1 MLRAGWLNLPL
12 NSYTDVSMDQ
22 SSDPQNELRPV
33 PPSPRG
39 VENTHGMSR
48 SSSAPLDLRGAVP
61 WGSER
66 RVNAWRDLVVVSHL
80 RWDLVFQRPQHL
92 LTRCARERRVFFIE
106 EPMFGDGPLRSEIQV
121 RENGV
126 RRVLLHLPHGI
137 DEAAVLDAQ
146 RQLIDM
152 LFAEQGIGSHVLWYY
167 TPMALPFTRH
177 LKPLAIVYDC
187 MDELAAFAGAPP
199 ALRQREAELMKR
211 ADLVLTGGQSLYEAK
226 RHLHPQVYPFPSSVD
241 VAHFARAR
249 QPQRDPA
256 DQEAI
261 PHPRIGF
268 FGVIDERFDID
279 LMREVAAMRPDW
291 HFVILGPVVKID
303 ACTLPQGPNLHY
315 LGSKSYQELPSYL
328 SGWDVAV
335 LPFARNESTRF
346 ISPTKTPEYLAAGCP
361 VVSTSIRD
369 VVRPYGQQGLA
380 RIADTPSEFVA
391 AIDAALHED
400 VAARRV
406 RADAFLSQI
415 SWDLTWSRMRQLV
428 DGVVRVKL
436 AATGAPVPLTAQQ
449 PSRPTV

>member
-1 MLRAGWLNLPL
+1 
-12 NSYTDVSMDQ
+12 MDSQ
-22 SSDPQNELRPV
+22 SSDSQTDVRPMTL
-33 PPSPRG
+33 SPRAIESTRE
-39 VENTHGMSR
+39 VSR
-48 SSSAPLDLRGAVP
+48 TPSVRSLDEFRSAVP
-61 WGSER
+61 WGTER
-66 RVNAWRDLVVVSHL
+66 RVNAWRDLIVLSHL

-106 EPMFGDGPLRSEIQV
+106 EPIFGEGPLRSEIQV
-121 RENGV
+121 RQNGV

-137 DEAAVLDAQ
+137 DEASVLDAQ

-152 LFAEQGIGSHVLWYY
+152 LFAEQRIGSHVLWYY
-167 TPMALPFTRH
+167 TPMAVPFTRH
-177 LKPLAIVYDC
+177 LKPLAVVYDC
-187 MDELAAFAGAPP
+187 MDELSAFAGAPP

-249 QPQRDPA
+249 QPQREPA
-256 DQEAI
+256 DQAGI

-268 FGVIDERFDID
+268 FGVIDERFDIE
-279 LMREVAAMRPDW
+279 LVREVAALRPDW
-291 HFVILGPVVKID
+291 HFVLLGPVVKID
-303 ACTLPQGPNLHY
+303 PRTLPRAANLHY
-315 LGSKSYQELPSYL
+315 LGSKQYQDLPAYL

-380 RIADTPSEFVA
+380 RIADTPAAFVQ

-400 VAARRV
+400 AAARQIK
-406 RADAFLSQI
+406 AAAFLSQM
-415 SWDLTWSRMRQLV
+415 SWDLTWLRMRQLV

-436 AATGAPVPLTAQQ
+436 AATGAPVPMAGHQI
-449 PSRPTV
+449 SRPSV

>member
-1 MLRAGWLNLPL
+1 
-12 NSYTDVSMDQ
+12 MDHQ
-22 SSDPQNELRPV
+22 SSDPQNDVRQFPLSSRAAESAREL
-33 PPSPRG
+33 SRG
-39 VENTHGMSR
+39 TSARALNDFR
-48 SSSAPLDLRGAVP
+48 SAVP
-61 WGSER
+61 WGPER
-66 RVNAWRDLVVVSHL
+66 RVNAWRDLIVLSHL

-92 LTRCARERRVFFIE
+92 LTRCAKERRVFFVE
-106 EPMFGDGPLRSEIQV
+106 EPMFWDGPLRTEIQL

-126 RRVLLHLPHGI
+126 RRVLLYLPQGI
-137 DEAAVLDAQ
+137 DEASVLDAQ

-152 LFAEQGIGSHVLWYY
+152 LFAEQHIGSHVLWYY

-177 LKPLAIVYDC
+177 LKPLAVVYDC
-187 MDELAAFAGAPP
+187 MDELSAFAGAPP

-211 ADLVLTGGQSLYEAK
+211 ADLVFTGGQSLYEAK

-256 DQEAI
+256 DQARI

-279 LMREVAAMRPDW
+279 LVRDVAALRPDW
-291 HFVILGPVVKID
+291 HFVLLGPVVKID
-303 ACTLPQGPNLHY
+303 PRALPQGPNLHY
-315 LGSKSYQELPSYL
+315 LGSKNYLDLPSYL

-380 RIADTPSEFVA
+380 RIADAPADFAA
-391 AIDAALHED
+391 AIDAALHD
-400 VAARRV
+400 DAVARQV

-436 AATGAPVPLTAQQ
+436 AATGAPVAVATQ
-449 PSRPTV
+449 PASRPAV

>member
-1 MLRAGWLNLPL
+1 M
-12 NSYTDVSMDQ
+12 
-22 SSDPQNELRPV
+22 
-33 PPSPRG
+33 
-39 VENTHGMSR
+39 
-48 SSSAPLDLRGAVP
+48 
-61 WGSER
+61 
-66 RVNAWRDLVVVSHL
+66 
-80 RWDLVFQRPQHL
+80 
-92 LTRCARERRVFFIE
+92 FFIE
-106 EPMFGDGPLRSEIQV
+106 EPMFGEGPLRSEIQV

-126 RRVLLHLPHGI
+126 RRVLLHLPQGI

-177 LKPLAIVYDC
+177 LKPLAVVYDC
-187 MDELAAFAGAPP
+187 MDELSAFAGAPP

-241 VAHFARAR
+241 VPHFARAR

-256 DQEAI
+256 DQAAI

-279 LMREVAAMRPDW
+279 LVARGRGHAARLALRDPRPHREDRPADAAS
-291 HFVILGPVVKID
+291 GPEP
-303 ACTLPQGPNLHY
+303 ALPRIE
-315 LGSKSYQELPSYL
+315 ELPGAS
-328 SGWDVAV
+328 V
-335 LPFARNESTRF
+335 LPERVGCRRAAVRAQRVDAFHQPDEDA
-346 ISPTKTPEYLAAGCP
+346 EYLAAGCP

-380 RIADTPSEFVA
+380 RIADTPAEFVA

-400 VAARRV
+400 AVARRV

-436 AATGAPVPLTAQQ
+436 AATGAPVPVTAQQ